1 MTNDTW
7 LEIGEIVSAQGL
19 NGEVRVYPDS
29 DFPERFE
36 KPGKRWLLRSGQ
48 TEPQPIELLSGRYIP
63 HKGIYVVKLA
73 GVNDRTQAEALQ
85 GCKLMVPESDR
96 PNLEEDEFHVLD
108 LIGLE
113 VFNQLTDESIG
124 VVEDIA
130 TAGNDVLIVSPVSS
144 IANDQGKIT
153 KKKQILIPFVKEIVP
168 VVDLKNRRIE
178 ITPPTGLLEI

>member
-85 GCKLMVPESDR
+85 GCKLMVPQSDR

-113 VFNQLTDESIG
+113 VFNQLTGESIG

-144 IANDQGKIT
+144 MT
-153 KKKQILIPFVKEIVP
+153 KKKQILIPFVKAIVP
-168 VVDLKNRRIE
+168 VVDLENRRIE
-178 ITPPTGLLEI
+178 ITTPTGLLEI